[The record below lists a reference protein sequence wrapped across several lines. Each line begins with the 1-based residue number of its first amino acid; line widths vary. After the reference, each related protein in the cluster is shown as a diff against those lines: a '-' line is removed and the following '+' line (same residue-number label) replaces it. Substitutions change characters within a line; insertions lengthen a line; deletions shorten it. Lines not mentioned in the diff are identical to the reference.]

1 MACAP
6 TRCYP
11 VRSTVIVGELAVVC
25 CLRDTIMCCLAVA
38 AAMEHVSSFLLSFF
52 PCPAAVYSTVVLQ
65 WGGTYLR
72 LPVKQFPIF
81 VVRFQWNNSLQ
92 ALDLKPNY
100 VRAWTNM
107 GISYA
112 NQGKYDE
119 SLRYYVRAV
128 AMNPAAEN
136 AWQYLRIALSCAGRS
151 DALPMCDVHDVD
163 ALQREFPL

>member
-1 MACAP
+1 M
-6 TRCYP
+6 
-11 VRSTVIVGELAVVC
+11 
-25 CLRDTIMCCLAVA
+25 
-38 AAMEHVSSFLLSFF
+38 
-52 PCPAAVYSTVVLQ
+52 
-65 WGGTYLR
+65 
-72 LPVKQFPIF
+72 
-81 VVRFQWNNSLQ
+81 Q

-151 DALPMCDVHDVD
+151 DALSMCDVHDVD